1 MFIKSDILPARFA
14 SCAAALR
21 AIHRFCDALAEQA
34 AAFALMSKLLD
45 ANAFDYIPCLPRFN
59 SVTFQQFFKV

>member
-1 MFIKSDILPARFA
+1 MFIKSDILYACFA
-14 SCAAALR
+14 SYAAALR
-21 AIHRFCDALAEQA
+21 ALHRFCDALVEQS

-45 ANAFDYIPCLPRFN
+45 ANVFDYTPCSPRFN